1 MQMKT
6 EGYGAAKGKKE
17 EERGGGTDL
26 RWLLWRLL
34 VVLAS
39 GGEMAVDL
47 GGVPSLFS
55 PLFSFSSSLFFFF
68 TAFFPFL
75 LVFSSFFFSV
85 SKASPLFFV
94 PPFVLSPYVFIG
106 KT

>member
-1 MQMKT
+1 M
-6 EGYGAAKGKKE
+6 
-17 EERGGGTDL
+17 
-26 RWLLWRLL
+26 
-34 VVLAS
+34 LAS

-55 PLFSFSSSLFFFF
+55 PLFSFSSSPFFFF

-75 LVFSSFFFSV
+75 LVFSSFFFLYCLL
-85 SKASPLFFV
+85 PLFFV

-106 KT
+106 KIEGREAGAATVQLP

>member
-1 MQMKT
+1 
-6 EGYGAAKGKKE
+6 
-17 EERGGGTDL
+17 
-26 RWLLWRLL
+26 

-55 PLFSFSSSLFFFF
+55 PLFSFSSSPFFFF